1 MKFRQVLGN
10 FRKFLE
16 FFLLKKETNI
26 WQLFGLF
33 EKYAFEAKTDLAT
46 FGLLLILTSGHT
58 VSRERQGDDA

>member
-33 EKYAFEAKTDLAT
+33 KKYAFEAKTDLAT
-46 FGLLLILTSGHT
+46 FNFNIWSHC
-58 VSRERQGDDA
+58 